1 MSNQQ
6 CFMSQLYQ
14 SCLRHTSRQNEITN
28 FQLQYHIPPKIL
40 HFETNP
46 IPQLHTQFPQGNYG
60 TVHVHRCW
68 ISPPPRCLSKLHHS
82 TPNKHIDALRTELLS
97 FEPQCSLY
105 HQLSSQKLPN
115 WSVINQIT
123 PPLTKILFQT

>member
-1 MSNQQ
+1 MFHAPTLSIMPKTHLTPKRNNKFLTPIPHSSKNSPLRNQSNTTIA
-6 CFMSQLYQ
+6 Y
-14 SCLRHTSRQNEITN
+14 TIPSRQ
-28 FQLQYHIPPKIL
+28 LRYSPC
-40 HFETNP
+40 
-46 IPQLHTQFPQGNYG
+46 PQMLD
-60 TVHVHRCW
+60 
-68 ISPPPRCLSKLHHS
+68 IPPPRCLSKLHHS